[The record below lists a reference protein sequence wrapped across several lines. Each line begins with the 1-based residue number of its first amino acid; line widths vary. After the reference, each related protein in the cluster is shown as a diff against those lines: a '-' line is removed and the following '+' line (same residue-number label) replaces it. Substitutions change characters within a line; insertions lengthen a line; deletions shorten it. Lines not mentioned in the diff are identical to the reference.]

1 MKLYIMQM
9 LSLIHLISFIAV
21 VAIGSTLAVGGTD
34 SALHPYRKYLV
45 AGLILPLLVLVFM
58 PSTAVLRGVL

>member
-1 MKLYIMQM
+1 MKLYIMQV

-21 VAIGSTLAVGGTD
+21 VAIGCTLAVGGTD

-45 AGLILPLLVLVFM
+45 AGFILALLILVFM
-58 PSTAVLRGVL
+58 PSTAVLREVL

>member
-1 MKLYIMQM
+1 MKLYIMQV

-21 VAIGSTLAVGGTD
+21 VASGSTLAVGGTD

-45 AGLILPLLVLVFM
+45 AGLILALLVLIFM
-58 PSTAVLRGVL
+58 PSTAVLREVL